1 MCAVA
6 VVVGSVLALLAIAAL
21 ARWAA
26 ARRVERVRREEVR
39 AAQLVG
45 AADAE
50 QEPKDRY
57 HDAERG
63 GRRFVTVDE
72 VIERVAAEQASAA
85 QRSRRPA
92 PRTIGAA
99 EDTDQLSA
107 FALRPPS
114 PYPRSGR
121 R

>member
-1 MCAVA
+1 MA
-6 VVVGSVLALLAIAAL
+6 VVVGSVLALLAIAML

-26 ARRVERVRREEVR
+26 ARRAGRVRREEVR

-50 QEPKDRY
+50 RDEGCY
-57 HDAERG
+57 HDAEQG
-63 GRRFVTVDE
+63 GRKFVTVDE

-92 PRTIGAA
+92 PRTRRMA
-99 EDTDQLSA
+99 EDTDQMSA

-114 PYPRSGR
+114 PYPRSCR